1 MLVLQDPADRT
12 NDLGRK
18 AFAWRHI
25 QATFLKARDTLL
37 RDINAKDRPESL
49 LKALVGGCEEVFGPK
64 REAAREYARRAEEPI
79 EVGHI
84 KPMNIRKLTGE
95 NDLRALHVDSGK
107 EMGMDLIDKGDKI
120 ETTESLLDDDDPNG
134 LGEDDIDEKIA
145 EENGVV
151 EEQEMEEPNQK
162 QSKQKLENNT
172 VL

>member
-64 REAAREYARRAEEPI
+64 REAARKYARRAEEPI
-79 EVGHI
+79 EIGDI

-95 NDLRALHVDSGK
+95 EDLRTLHVDSGK
-107 EMGMDLIDKGDKI
+107 ELGMDLMDNGDKI
-120 ETTESLLDDDDPNG
+120 GTTESFLDDDDSKG
-134 LGEDDIDEKIA
+134 LGEDDIDQKTA
-145 EENGVV
+145 KENGVV
-151 EEQEMEEPNQK
+151 EEQEMEDPDQGQLKEK
-162 QSKQKLENNT
+162 
-172 VL
+172 V